1 MSDTAGLRSPH
12 YDLLP
17 VTSGKIKLNY
27 DILRRELSQKFN
39 LHKKSDCNEF
49 EISITYLTLYS
60 F

>member
-27 DILRRELSQKFN
+27 DILRRRTVAKV
-39 LHKKSDCNEF
+39 
-49 EISITYLTLYS
+49 
-60 F
+60 